1 MTKAETNTSLR
12 MERVRMGPEVSVD
25 SLSLADQTVL
35 LGVAALERNDETPV
49 QTPELRQVCKRRLRD
64 VDTVVGTLSEADVM
78 RSLYRLEDE
87 GVVEEVDEARSSPTG
102 KGRPAYTLVDS
113 PETIV
118 EAVDDDLAGAIV
130 E

>member
-1 MTKAETNTSLR
+1 
-12 MERVRMGPEVSVD
+12 MGTVVPVD

-35 LGVAALERNDETPV
+35 LGVVALDRADETPV
-49 QTPELRQVCKRRLRD
+49 QTPELREVCTTQLAD
-64 VDTVVGTLSEADVM
+64 VETVVGTLSEADVM

-87 GVVEEVDEARSSPTG
+87 GVVEEVKEARLSPTG

-113 PETIV
+113 PDAIV
-118 EAVDDDLAGAIV
+118 EAVDDELTDAAI